1 MGSLGRVAETRL
13 KKKEDRTEMRK
24 SQGEEKGEKRKKRA
38 TQSHYVRNA
47 PLNANTRAS
56 RRRLPVRESRRISM
70 SRDNIVIDKQR
81 WSDGLLIV
89 SDIEH
94 TTEFCRVSRRLDE
107 GRDDSRTRVTTVDAP
122 KYDEIA
128 VSILTTFCIL
138 VSHVQR
144 TMIV

>member
-13 KKKEDRTEMRK
+13 KKKEDRTEMHK

-47 PLNANTRAS
+47 PLDANTRAS

-81 WSDGLLIV
+81 
-89 SDIEH
+89 
-94 TTEFCRVSRRLDE
+94 
-107 GRDDSRTRVTTVDAP
+107 
-122 KYDEIA
+122 
-128 VSILTTFCIL
+128 
-138 VSHVQR
+138 
-144 TMIV
+144 